1 MLITSTTRGDI
12 IFFGDTACKILSYPI
27 ETLNNFPM
35 NPPLQVFPTCLR
47 VDLCFFYIVA
57 VASSCARRCGEGL
70 PHLAHPVCSQ
80 AALQPQREQG
90 GAGAGPE
97 VTGVQQ

>member
-1 MLITSTTRGDI
+1 MLH
-12 IFFGDTACKILSYPI
+12 
-27 ETLNNFPM
+27 NFPM

-47 VDLCFFYIVA
+47 VDPCVFIVA
-57 VASSCARRCGEGL
+57 VASSCAPRCREGL
-70 PHLAHPVCSQ
+70 PHPAHPVCSQ

-90 GAGAGPE
+90 GAGAGPQ